1 MFRRYS
7 HTPLWSHWF
16 RNRILWSALGDFFL
30 SNLSV
35 ETSQTEKHQCRKRK
49 FHILSLFCTT
59 NFHCFIIHNNIF
71 NKSKSWWFVMFSETY
86 WFYYFKWNQPRFNR
100 SKISVHRQWW
110 YRMNFTESVWGQVT
124 MHKIM
129 WTNS

>member
-49 FHILSLFCTT
+49 FHILSLFYTT
-59 NFHCFIIHNNIF
+59 NFHCFIIHNRIL

-86 WFYYFKWNQPRFNR
+86 WFIILIE
-100 SKISVHRQWW
+100 ISQGLIDQKKVPIGSSDIGWILQ
-110 YRMNFTESVWGQVT
+110 SVWGQVT
-124 MHKIM
+124 MYKII